1 MTRISA
7 FAFSTAVALLAAL
20 PAAAQQTFPTPEAAS
35 KALLDAAKAG
45 EPGFVERIFGAEAKD
60 LLSSGVP
67 EEDKERL
74 ARFNAAAAESAALVP
89 AGDAKRILRLG
100 RRGFDFPFPIVRKGD
115 AWTFDVAAGR
125 EELLNRTIGENELH
139 AIEACRTFVE
149 AQKEYFRL
157 DRDDDRV
164 PEYAQRILSSPGKR
178 DGLYWPRES
187 QSDISPLEGRI
198 AQSVLERRTAG
209 TEPYFGY
216 NFRVLKAQG
225 PAAPGGAHSYV
236 INGNMIAGFALL
248 AWPNDWGKSGVMT
261 FICNQSGAILE
272 KNLGPRTAE
281 AARAI
286 TRFDPDPSWTAV
298 D

>member
-7 FAFSTAVALLAAL
+7 FAFSTALVLLAAL

-35 KALLDAAKAG
+35 KALVDAAKAG
-45 EPGFVERIFGAEAKD
+45 EPGFVERIFGAEGKD

-67 EEDKERL
+67 EEDKDRL
-74 ARFNAAAAESAALVP
+74 ARFNAAAGESATLLP

-100 RRGFDFPFPIVRKGD
+100 RRGFDFPIPIVKKVD
-115 AWTFDVAAGR
+115 SWTFDVAAGR

-139 AIEACRTFVE
+139 AIEACRTYVE

-164 PEYAQRILSSPGKR
+164 QEYAQRILSTSGKR
-178 DGLYWPRES
+178 DGLYWPRGS
-187 QSDISPLEGRI
+187 QTDISPLEGRI
-198 AQSVLERRTAG
+198 AQSVLERRTEG

-216 NFRVLKAQG
+216 NFRILKAQG

-248 AWPNDWGKSGVMT
+248 AWPADWGKSGVMSFT
-261 FICNQSGAILE
+261 CNQSGAILQ

-281 AARAI
+281 AARGI
-286 TRFDPDPSWTAV
+286 TRFDPDPSWAPV